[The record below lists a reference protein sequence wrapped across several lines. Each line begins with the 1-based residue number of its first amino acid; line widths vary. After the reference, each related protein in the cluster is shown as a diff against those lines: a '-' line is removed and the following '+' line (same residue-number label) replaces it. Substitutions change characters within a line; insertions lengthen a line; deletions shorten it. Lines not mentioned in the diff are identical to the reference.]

1 MGTICSGSSRDRE
14 SELNQV
20 GIAAEVRLKVFAM
33 STVSVLPDSVTLLRR
48 RVPHGQARKTVADN
62 APTKL
67 LWSEAKYLAF
77 DENRLIEFDAGTIEV
92 LPMPTFSHQMLV
104 RFLCDRLNQYAAKK
118 NLGLAVTA
126 PLRMKL
132 WAKKYREP
140 DVLFML
146 REHFDRAGEEYWD
159 GADLVIEV
167 VSKKGRQRD
176 LKVKRAEYAKAGIPE
191 YWIVDPQQLEITVL
205 TLTHG
210 QYAEHGRFGIGET
223 ARSVLLANFSLSVA
237 DTFAAAKLPE

>member
-1 MGTICSGSSRDRE
+1 
-14 SELNQV
+14 
-20 GIAAEVRLKVFAM
+20 M
-33 STVSVLPDSVTLLRR
+33 STASILPDVTTRPRR
-48 RVPHGQARKTVADN
+48 RVSVGQPTGKVADN
-62 APTKL
+62 SPAKR
-67 LWSEAKYLAF
+67 LWSEAKYLTF
-77 DENRLIEFDAGTIEV
+77 NENRLIEFDAGTIEV
-92 LPMPTFSHQMLV
+92 LPLPTFSHQMVV
-104 RFLCDRLNQYAAKK
+104 RFVCDRLNQYATKK
-118 NLGLAVTA
+118 NCGLAITA

-191 YWIVDPQQLEITVL
+191 YWIVDPQRQAITVL
-205 TLTHG
+205 TLANG
-210 QYAEHGRFGIGET
+210 QYAEHGVFGSGET
-223 ARSVLLANFSLSVA
+223 ASSVLLPSFSISVA
-237 DTFAAAKLPE
+237 DTFAAAQLP